1 MAEEQ
6 SQRPYRASEPP
17 LRSHARTSNNDPLAE
32 LARLIGQT
40 DPFGEFGRDTRAV
53 RRRAAGERTDWNAAS
68 PVLHTRRETRP
79 IGTLHPRKGLMAT
92 VITMPAA
99 RSVSRRAPPT
109 TMTQA
114 MVAKHMAGSKR
125 QPTTNPTK
133 PTMRREVIHRVKRTI
148 RTTHTNRIRTSSP
161 KMSTTMKRRLRADAW
176 GLWRLP
182 A

>member
-1 MAEEQ
+1 MAEER

-40 DPFGEFGRDTRAV
+40 DPFGEFGRDTA
-53 RRRAAGERTDWNAAS
+53 RRSAAPAERTDWNAAS
-68 PVLHTRRETRP
+68 PSSPYAPRDEADWNASSAQRP
-79 IGTLHPRKGLMAT
+79 DGNGYYNARGTIGEQTG
-92 VITMPAA
+92 
-99 RSVSRRAPPT
+99 
-109 TMTQA
+109 
-114 MVAKHMAGSKR
+114 R

-148 RTTHTNRIRTSSP
+148 RTTRTNRIRTSSP

-176 GLWRLP
+176 ELWRLP